1 MTDEPSAQ
9 EVAEAA
15 AEVAAVAAAL
25 QAPDEYNSRER
36 GPGIP
41 IESMAP
47 VWAGR
52 AADAVVRGD
61 RPEDSPRVIAPLR
74 KRAREGVE
82 PGP

>member
-15 AEVAAVAAAL
+15 AEIATVAAAL
-25 QAPDEYNSRER
+25 QVPDEYNSRER

-41 IESMAP
+41 IESMNP
-47 VWAGR
+47 VWAAR

-61 RPEDSPRVIAPLR
+61 RPEDSPRVVSPLR
-74 KRAREGVE
+74 RRAREG
-82 PGP
+82 